1 MVNANWPAM
10 TFEVCFNVDPF
21 DPAPPAAV
29 WTNLTSRVMAWAH
42 QTPSGR
48 QYELARTEAAAIGV
62 LLDNQDGALDA
73 SNTASPFWPNVLPYR
88 QWRQR
93 AAWTAQ
99 NLLTGDLATFEGGI
113 GTWTADTNATVGQS
127 TGQFHSGA
135 ASLRLTAVA
144 AGDMAAA
151 HASGGL
157 NGIVVSAGQQ
167 LVCWGWFRSSVA
179 TRDVQMAVNWF
190 NGSTFLSTSF
200 GVVQTAINTGWML
213 ATLDATAP
221 ATATR
226 AIIRAKAIGAGGAGE
241 LAWLDDVGFGLGASY
256 AVAFGY
262 VERWPQRWDQ
272 HKAWVDAVVVDTLA
286 LLDPKAFRSCYDE
299 EILAD
304 SPVGYYP
311 LSEPAGAQ
319 SFGSIAT
326 TQQPNAPVVNSK
338 YGAATV
344 TAGEQAI
351 VPTDPASCVSFA
363 GANGG
368 FAKIGSVIQLA
379 AVGHGPYTVNQAGTG
394 WSVELWF
401 QASAPVT
408 DPGKLW
414 SQVAANVGTGV
425 FGNGAVRLNI
435 NGTLVVSPVDSG
447 GTTPTSPRYDD
458 GKPHHVVFG
467 FDTDGK
473 AWKLYVDGALVI
485 SGTNAAVFQSNSPGF
500 GWAQIGGLLTSG
512 AQQEFLGTGATVY
525 VSHVAIYSKLL
536 SAAQALAHYTA
547 GATAFAGEL
556 SGARF
561 SRLLRYAAY
570 QGPSAVDTG
579 QSQMA
584 PAELVGQG
592 ATAGLQ
598 DVVAAENGNLLV
610 AGDGTVTFKQRSTRY
625 NTTAVATLGE
635 LETPYLGDLVFDF
648 DPTFLYERVEVT
660 RPGGVTVAAFD
671 PAGQKRYGTRILAE
685 TPQILLDLEAQDR
698 ANYQLSQYKDPKVR
712 LKQVTLDPA
721 SNTALWPVVLGT
733 KIGDRLTVKRR
744 PFGAPVMTVDV
755 FVEAI
760 SHDVDFRVGQTHW
773 RTTYLLS
780 PASSSKFWLAG
791 DATYSIAGVSTI
803 PGY

>member
-1 MVNANWPAM
+1 MVNTNWPTM

-21 DPAPPAAV
+21 DPSPPAAV
-29 WTNLTSRVMAWAH
+29 WTNLTSRVFAWSH

-62 LLDNQDGALDA
+62 LLDNQDGALDPSNAA
-73 SNTASPFWPNVLPYR
+73 SAYWPNVLPYR
-88 QWRQR
+88 QFRIK
-93 AAWTAQ
+93 
-99 NLLTGDLATFEGGI
+99 AT
-113 GTWTADTNATVGQS
+113 WSAT
-127 TGQFHSGA
+127 TY
-135 ASLRLTAVA
+135 SLV
-144 AGDMAAA
+144 
-151 HASGGL
+151 
-157 NGIVVSAGQQ
+157 
-167 LVCWGWFRSSVA
+167 
-179 TRDVQMAVNWF
+179 
-190 NGSTFLSTSF
+190 
-200 GVVQTAINTGWML
+200 
-213 ATLDATAP
+213 
-221 ATATR
+221 
-226 AIIRAKAIGAGGAGE
+226 
-241 LAWLDDVGFGLGASY
+241 Y
-256 AVAFGY
+256 GY

-286 LLDPKAFRSCYDE
+286 LLDPKTFRSCYDE

-304 SPVGYYP
+304 SPIAYYP
-311 LSEPAGAQ
+311 LSEEAGAQ
-319 SFGSIAT
+319 TFGSIAT
-326 TQQPNAPVVNSK
+326 TQQPNAPVVKSK

-344 TAGEQAI
+344 TAGEPTI
-351 VPTDPASCVSFA
+351 VPTDPAACVSFA
-363 GANGG
+363 GANGV
-368 FAKIGSVIQLA
+368 AKIGSVIQLA
-379 AVGHGPYTVNQAGTG
+379 AIGHGPYTVNQAGTG

-401 QASAPVT
+401 QAAAPIT

-414 SQVAANVGTGV
+414 TQVAANVGTGV
-425 FGNGAVRLNI
+425 LNNGAVRLNT
-435 NGTLVVSPVDSG
+435 NGTLQVGPVDSG

-467 FDTDGK
+467 FAADGIS
-473 AWKLYVDGALVI
+473 WKLYVDGALAI
-485 SGTNAAVFQSNSPGF
+485 SGTNASTFASNSPLP
-500 GWAQIGGLLTSG
+500 GWALIGGILTSG
-512 AQQEFLGTGATVY
+512 AQQEFLGTGATVF

-536 SAAQALAHYTA
+536 TAAQALAHSTA
-547 GATAFAGEL
+547 GQSAFSGEL

-584 PAELVGQG
+584 PAELQGLG

-598 DVVAAENGNLLV
+598 DVVTAENGNHLV
-610 AGDGTVTFKQRSTRY
+610 AGDGTITFKQRSARY

-671 PAGQKRYGTRILAE
+671 TTRQKRYGPRVLAE
-685 TPQILLDLEAQDR
+685 TPQILLDLEAIDR

-712 LKQVTLDPA
+712 LPQVTLDPA
-721 SNTALWPVVLGT
+721 SNPALWPVVLGT
-733 KIGDRLTVKRR
+733 RIGDRLTVKRR
-744 PFGAPVMTVDV
+744 PFGAPLMTVDV

-780 PASSSKFWLAG
+780 PAGTSNFWLAG
-791 DATYSIAGVSTI
+791 DATYSIAGVTTV